1 MLFSKNGVVVETPIE
16 PNKFGIIKRVS
27 ENGENFF
34 SMSAETLVGMKID
47 NIIPHW
53 LRSEHEKV
61 LTGWL

>member
-34 SMSAETLVGMKID
+34 AMSTEKLIGMKIE
-47 NIIPHW
+47 NIIPSW
-53 LRSEHEKV
+53 LRSEH
-61 LTGWL
+61 